1 MCYSPFFFD
10 FRWTYRVKVPNLTF
24 SGKEPKMNSVVAAN
38 ITALVVWMMSGT
50 GEIEPVSVK
59 YPLGL
64 RNHLKLKNH
73 ITIKKMRQE
82 SNRIRQEAGK
92 PEQELDEELCKAAQ
106 GHAEYMAEQGNMSH
120 YINGTPS
127 SRAKDAGWKG
137 GFVTENIARGQRSIK
152 SVFSVWRNSSG
163 HYANMTGRYDRCGF
177 GMARR
182 GNMIYWCAVYARSI
196 PKLDK
201 KK

>member
-1 MCYSPFFFD
+1 
-10 FRWTYRVKVPNLTF
+10 
-24 SGKEPKMNSVVAAN
+24 MNSVVAAN

-73 ITIKKMRQE
+73 TTIKKMRQE

-92 PEQELDEELCKAAQ
+92 REQELDESLCKAAQ

-137 GFVTENIARGQRSIK
+137 GFVTENIARGQRGIK
-152 SVFSVWRNSSG
+152 SVFSVWRNSGG

-182 GNMIYWCAVYARSI
+182 GGMIYWCAVYARTT